1 MLCDQRKSQPL
12 KERVCPAISSE
23 TDHAEFNVADYHV
36 RGVMRETKT
45 VVAQG
50 GELLVL
56 TINTGGGRTTRADKI
71 MAESTSNQ
79 TEVW

>member
-1 MLCDQRKSQPL
+1 MIKEKANHLRK
-12 KERVCPAISSE
+12 RVCPAISTE

-56 TINTGGGRTTRADKI
+56 TTNTGGGRTKRGDKI
-71 MAESTSNQ
+71 MAESKSSQ